1 MTTGVIYLMTGP
13 QHGARLIVSL
23 YTLRQWY
30 DGPVTVFTTRP
41 ESHAIGKR
49 LAASDE
55 LRVNHQTFWE
65 LPPGDYNAS
74 CATKP
79 FIFSA
84 APYDASILL
93 DADTMVVGPIDE
105 LVDSAQ
111 SSPLTVTTFCG
122 SRTNE
127 HGHQVAF
134 AGWRK
139 LAGRTGDV
147 YGLTPL
153 LDHIQAYPQ
162 WKINAGVVAAR
173 KGTQFLAEW
182 QALSRFAQKMPL
194 PEEVALQ
201 LLSLRY
207 PHRLLGWK
215 FNCFPLMQPQ
225 PSDVRI
231 VHFAATSHLSHE
243 ATQAMWMPVY
253 RECRRKNIA
262 DLRRWSLVRKRPAP
276 RPLVTVGRKGN

>member
-1 MTTGVIYLMTGP
+1 MKTGIVYLMTGP

-105 LVDSAQ
+105 LVDSAAA
-111 SSPLTVTTFCG
+111 SPLTVTTFCG

-127 HGHQVAF
+127 HGHQAAF

-139 LAGRTGDV
+139 LAGSAGDL
-147 YGLTPL
+147 YGLTQL
-153 LDHIQAYPQ
+153 LDYIEANPQ
-162 WKINAGVVAAR
+162 WKINAGVVSAR
-173 KGTQFLAEW
+173 RGTQFLAEW
-182 QALSRFAQKMPL
+182 QELSRFGQRMYL

-201 LLSLRY
+201 LLALRY

-225 PSDVRI
+225 PPDVRI
-231 VHFAATSHLSHE
+231 LHFCATTHLSHTF
-243 ATQAMWMPVY
+243 TQEIWLPVY

-262 DLRRWSLVRKRPAP
+262 GIRSWSRVRKGRAP
-276 RPLVTVGRKGN
+276 RREALTR